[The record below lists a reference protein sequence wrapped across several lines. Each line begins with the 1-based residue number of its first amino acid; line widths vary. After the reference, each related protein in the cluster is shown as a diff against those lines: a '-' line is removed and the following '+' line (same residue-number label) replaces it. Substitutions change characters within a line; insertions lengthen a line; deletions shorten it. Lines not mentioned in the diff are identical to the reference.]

1 MKVKGVFQIPIE
13 KIEVIQ
19 GLLPRIYTFTVEE
32 KIEEYKEAMSEG
44 EQFPPIVVWDRGN
57 GIYWLIDGMHRLL
70 ATKRIGKDTIKAE
83 VVELEN
89 EVEARILAIEKNMLH
104 GIPLDREEKK
114 ELTRLLYADGIETER
129 LRKLFRVSERTIYN
143 WVQGIT
149 RRKKDEELKRQALE
163 LRKQGLSQQEVAER
177 LGVNQATISR
187 WETET
192 QSQICEPAK
201 IADLHNANNSQ
212 LVLINPDGVPTE
224 WGFKAL
230 SEFIEENEEELKQ
243 KPFNEAVK
251 NPGIRDVLKFL
262 HEAIK
267 RDLNRFID
275 APTYE
280 KVKNYLI
287 TIYPYKELSLKARK
301 IFFDKAQ
308 ALWEKMKKEHEEEI
322 KFEKEVLEQAK
333 RIIANP
339 EYVFRTWIT
348 LREDLAR
355 LGDMNHTFVYEKK
368 DQIEDILRRHADELM
383 KIYKQIPE
391 ATYTALSDEELQEI
405 KEKAKDVNKWERK
418 TQIREEVEQ
427 KLKEKRLRP
436 VNAVVEEFVKRV
448 EELLKEDKPTIDLSN
463 WEETVE
469 EIEKSITDE
478 QWEDAIRYKEKLEKE
493 MQELKKVKAKEKE
506 KKETTLPPSIED
518 WYRNALEELLLKMGL
533 ALGWSRAFEI
543 AEEILKKVK
552 EYSKTMVRGW

>member
-104 GIPLDREEKK
+104 GIPLEREEKK
-114 ELTRLLYADGIETER
+114 ELARLLYADGIEIER

-163 LRKQGLSQQEVAER
+163 LRKQGLTQQEVAER
-177 LGVNQATISR
+177 LGVGRQTISD
-187 WETET
+187 WERE
-192 QSQICEPAK
+192 SLPKPAK
-201 IADLHNANNSQ
+201 IADSSIANNSQ
-212 LVLINPDGVPTE
+212 LVLINPDGTPTE
-224 WGFKAL
+224 EGFRAL
-230 SEFIEENEEELKQ
+230 SEFIEEHEEELRQ
-243 KPFNEAVK
+243 KPFSEVVREPALRDVFKFLNEALRK
-251 NPGIRDVLKFL
+251 DFK
-262 HEAIK
+262 
-267 RDLNRFID
+267 RFID
-275 APTYE
+275 SPSYE

-308 ALWEKMKKEHEEEI
+308 ALWEKMKKEHEEQI
-322 KFEKEVLEQAK
+322 KLEKEVLEQAK
-333 RIIANP
+333 RILANP
-339 EYVFRTWIT
+339 EYVFHTWRT

-355 LGDMNHTFVYEKK
+355 LGDMNHTFVYEHKEK
-368 DQIEDILRRHADELM
+368 IEEILHRHADTLTE
-383 KIYKQIPE
+383 IYKTVSE
-391 ATYTALSDEELQEI
+391 ATPDALSEDELKEI
-405 KEKAKDVNKWERK
+405 KEKVKDTDKWGRL
-418 TQIREEVEQ
+418 TRIREEVMR
-427 KLKEKRLRP
+427 KLIEKKLRP
-436 VNAVVEEFVKRV
+436 VNTVVEEFVKRV
-448 EELLKEDKPTIDLSN
+448 EEL
-463 WEETVE
+463 
-469 EIEKSITDE
+469 IE
-478 QWEDAIRYKEKLEKE
+478 WEKLEKIAKE
-493 MQELKKVKAKEKE
+493 IEETTPEETWEALKEDFEKKLGEKAQEQKKTKEKE

-518 WYRNALEELLLKMGL
+518 YYRNALEELLLKMGL
-533 ALGWSRAFEI
+533 ALGWPRAFEI
-543 AEEILKKVK
+543 AGEVLQKVR
-552 EYSKTMVRGW
+552 EVSKTMVRGW